1 MATRRQQIIT
11 EIVARLQAI
20 TKANGFET
28 DAGEHVFVGEIVR
41 FGENDPDSAI
51 NVVVG
56 EEISVSQR
64 VKVIYDFTLDLQA
77 LFKAD
82 LDDTWERI
90 ELTIGDIKRAVE
102 LDDRT
107 LDGAVNGNGQSG
119 LERVGA
125 TTIPRE
131 PGSPV
136 IGASVTYNARCNDT
150 WGSP

>member
-11 EIVARLQAI
+11 EIVSRLKAI
-20 TKANGFET
+20 TKVGFFET
-28 DAGEHVFVGEIVR
+28 DAGQNVFVGEIVR

-51 NVVVG
+51 TVVVG
-56 EEISVSQR
+56 DETTVSQR
-64 VKVIYDFTLDLQA
+64 VQVIYDFTLDIQA
-77 LFKAD
+77 LFKAQ
-82 LDDTWERI
+82 LDDPWELI
-90 ELTIGDIKRAVE
+90 EEMIGDIKNAVE
-102 LDDRT
+102 LEDRT
-107 LDGAVNGNGQSG
+107 LGGMVNGNGQSG
-119 LERVGA
+119 LVRVGV